1 MNKMSN
7 KYEIRLSQVL
17 EIENTELRE
26 RLTALKNEI
35 KELQSELQ
43 NTKNQ
48 LLTLIKT
55 KQNGKS

>member
-1 MNKMSN
+1 MKVMR

-35 KELQSELQ
+35 KELKYELE
-43 NTKNQ
+43 NNKKQ
-48 LLTLIKT
+48 LLTLMT
-55 KQNGKS
+55 KKNRTQ

>member
-1 MNKMSN
+1 MGN

-17 EIENTELRE
+17 EIENTELRT
-26 RLTALKNEI
+26 RLTALKNEM

-48 LLTLIKT
+48 LLTLMT
-55 KQNGKS
+55 KKNRTQ

>member
-1 MNKMSN
+1 MKVMS

-17 EIENTELRE
+17 EIENTELRT

-48 LLTLIKT
+48 LLTLMT
-55 KQNGKS
+55 KKNRTQ

>member
-1 MNKMSN
+1 MGN

-35 KELQSELQ
+35 KELQSELE
-43 NTKNQ
+43 NTKIQ

-55 KQNGKS
+55 KSNGKI

>member
-1 MNKMSN
+1 MSN

-26 RLTALKNEI
+26 RLKAFKNEI
-35 KELQSELQ
+35 KELKSELE

>member
-1 MNKMSN
+1 MSN

>member
-1 MNKMSN
+1 MR

-48 LLTLIKT
+48 LLTLMT
-55 KQNGKS
+55 KKNRTQ

>member
-1 MNKMSN
+1 MKVMR

-48 LLTLIKT
+48 LLTLMT
-55 KQNGKS
+55 KKNRTQ

>member
-1 MNKMSN
+1 MGN

-35 KELQSELQ
+35 KELKSELQ

-48 LLTLIKT
+48 LLTLMT
-55 KQNGKS
+55 KKNITQ

>member
-1 MNKMSN
+1 MKVMR

-35 KELQSELQ
+35 KELQSELE

-55 KQNGKS
+55 KSNGKI

>member
-1 MNKMSN
+1 MKVMS

-35 KELQSELQ
+35 KELKYELE
-43 NTKNQ
+43 NNKKQ
-48 LLTLIKT
+48 LLTLMT
-55 KQNGKS
+55 KKNRTQ

>member
-1 MNKMSN
+1 MSN

-17 EIENTELRE
+17 EIENTELRT